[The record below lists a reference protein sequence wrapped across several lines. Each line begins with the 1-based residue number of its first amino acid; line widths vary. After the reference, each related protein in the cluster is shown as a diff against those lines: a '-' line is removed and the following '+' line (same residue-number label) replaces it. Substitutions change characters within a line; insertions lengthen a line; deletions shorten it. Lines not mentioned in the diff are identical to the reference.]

1 MENFKPVPTTE
12 KIVSENYPYGF
23 KLKTTK
29 TDFVEFSP
37 KKGFR
42 HCSQTIDPRSG
53 RVNAPKKGVYYPFL
67 VLGLDDK
74 AHCASFVSNF
84 NSLESGQKVIDFLN
98 GDEKNFALFTAAQ
111 IQWIYQSLRDCLRIS
126 GHASVVYT
134 GVDPEKAV
142 AIIRD
147 QLAVILDGE
156 KSKGGKNIFPSLNL
170 KDISSELDGEKIE
183 GYQPF
188 KIISR

>member
-29 TDFVEFSP
+29 TDFVEFSK
-37 KKGFR
+37 KKGYR

-74 AHCASFVSNF
+74 GHVVSFVSDF
-84 NSLESGQKVIDFLN
+84 NSLESGQKVIDFFSN
-98 GDEKNFALFTAAQ
+98 PNNFALFTAAQ
-111 IQWIYQSLRDCLRIS
+111 IQWVYQRLTLCVKIS

-134 GVDPEKAV
+134 GVDPEKAF

-156 KSKGGKNIFPSLNL
+156 KSKGEKNIFPSLNL
-170 KDISSELDGEKIE
+170 KDIAATLDGEKID